1 MQDSWHSSRYEAV
14 TALLRR
20 EIESGELGPGS
31 RISGERKYAERLGVS
46 RETVRQGFRL
56 AEEAG
61 LIVRIPTRGTFVATR
76 QVAQDLGEMRA
87 FDSTVRGL
95 NMDPAYELL
104 AEDATTADSETAAT
118 LQIPEN
124 SEVRVIEVL
133 GMGNGLPMAYYRSLL
148 PSHVADRL
156 PAQTEWKDRAT
167 YQMVAEAYGVRSLR
181 VAQEFD
187 AVAIRKEIAQ
197 ALRVHSGAPG
207 FKSVSTFQ
215 LPSGTPVELRTAWY
229 PGGRYRFRITRT
241 VDL

>member
-1 MQDSWHSSRYEAV
+1 M
-14 TALLRR
+14 LRH
-20 EIESGELGPGS
+20 EIETGELAPGS

-46 RETVRQGFRL
+46 RETVRQGFKL
-56 AEEAG
+56 AEETG

-87 FDSTVRGL
+87 FDSTVRKL
-95 NMDPAYELL
+95 NMDPAYEVLG
-104 AEDATTADSETAAT
+104 EDTATADAETAAA
-118 LQIPEN
+118 LQIPES

-133 GMGNGLPMAYYRSLL
+133 GMGDGLPMAYYRSLL
-148 PSHVADRL
+148 PGHVADRL
-156 PAQTEWKDRAT
+156 PPQVEWKNRAT
-167 YQMVAEAYGVRSLR
+167 YQMVAAAYEVQSLR

-187 AVAIRKEIAQ
+187 AVAIRKEIAH

-207 FKSVSTFQ
+207 FRSVSTFQ
-215 LPSGTPVELRTAWY
+215 LPTGTPVELRTAWY